1 MLRGCNQIFA
11 MSINKKVYEILK
23 SDYIYPEL
31 LKEVV
36 SPPKKLYAIG
46 NISLLN
52 MNSIAIVGSRNSSE
66 YGETITQK
74 ISKDLAK
81 EDIVIISGMALG
93 IDSVAHKACIE
104 NGGKT
109 IAVLGSGFN
118 HIYPKENEK
127 LFLDIIQHH
136 GLVLSEFP
144 LDSPVQMKNFPKR
157 NRIISGLS
165 LGVLVIEAAYRSGT
179 SITAKLARAQGKK
192 VFCIPNSIGN
202 KNSYGTIDLVRKGA
216 MLVRNA
222 EDILSELNLKSNLSK
237 RSTMGDKL
245 KSKKSSKQLRILDE
259 NSKKIVDCIAQNKG
273 LDAEKICIKTNLDIV
288 TVNQLLTIL
297 EIDEVIVDTGKNG
310 YDLEE
315 AYYE

>member
-1 MLRGCNQIFA
+1 M
-11 MSINKKVYEILK
+11 
-23 SDYIYPEL
+23 
-31 LKEVV
+31 V
-36 SPPKKLYAIG
+36 SPPKKLYAVG

-66 YGETITQK
+66 YGEAITKK
-74 ISKDLAK
+74 IAKDLAM
-81 EDIVIISGMALG
+81 ENIVIVSGMALG

-104 NGGKT
+104 SGGKT
-109 IAVLGSGFN
+109 IAILGSGFN

-127 LFLDIIQHH
+127 LFLDIIQND
-136 GLVLSEFP
+136 GLVISEFP

-157 NRIISGLS
+157 NRIISGLA

-179 SITAKLARAQGKK
+179 SITARFARAQGKK

-216 MLVRNA
+216 MLVRSA
-222 EDILSELNLKSNLSK
+222 EDILVELNLKANLGK
-237 RSTMGDKL
+237 KGTIENNL
-245 KSKKSSKQLRILDE
+245 KSKKSSKQLKILDE

-273 LDAEKICIKTNLDIV
+273 LDAEKICIKTNLDVV

-310 YDLEE
+310 YDLVE

>member
-1 MLRGCNQIFA
+1 MN
-11 MSINKKVYEILK
+11 INKKVYEILK
-23 SDYIYPEL
+23 SAYIYPEL
-31 LKEVV
+31 WKEVV
-36 SPPKKLYAIG
+36 SPPKKLYAVG

-66 YGETITQK
+66 YGEAITKK
-74 ISKDLAK
+74 IAKDLAM
-81 EDIVIISGMALG
+81 ENIVIVSGMALG

-104 NGGKT
+104 SGGKT
-109 IAVLGSGFN
+109 IAILGSGFN

-127 LFLDIIQHH
+127 LFLDIIQND
-136 GLVLSEFP
+136 GLVISEFP

-157 NRIISGLS
+157 NRIISGLA

-179 SITAKLARAQGKK
+179 SITARFARAQGKK

-216 MLVRNA
+216 MLVRSA
-222 EDILSELNLKSNLSK
+222 EDILVELNLKANLGK
-237 RSTMGDKL
+237 KGTIENNL
-245 KSKKSSKQLRILDE
+245 KSKKSSKQLKILDE

-273 LDAEKICIKTNLDIV
+273 LDAEKICIKTNLDVV

-310 YDLEE
+310 YDLVE